1 MPSLSSCIWRVS
13 GIRVTVSFSRWSTA
27 ICIWQTCEKSKVT
40 IKKSKKLHLCVK
52 GVGCK
57 VKVALKSVSVGLCH
71 SKNEVIAFKNL
82 YLVQGVKLSWSY
94 IKSQNQ
100 HSRKILK
107 SEIKNKSKV
116 ESKDLHPQKNKNIVI
131 CWKPLLKL
139 PLLTAITLV
148 SHSHLSPSL

>member
-1 MPSLSSCIWRVS
+1 MSKKVS
-13 GIRVTVSFSRWSTA
+13 
-27 ICIWQTCEKSKVT
+27 QT
-40 IKKSKKLHLCVK
+40 KSKKKLNLSVK
-52 GVGCK
+52 GIGSQ

-71 SKNEVIAFKNL
+71 SKKEVVVFKNL
-82 YLVQGVKLSWSY
+82 HLVQDVKLSWSY

-131 CWKPLLKL
+131 C
-139 PLLTAITLV
+139 
-148 SHSHLSPSL
+148 